1 MKYPSKALENFV
13 GSLAINPIGSSL
25 LSNLPQLGLSITCLL
40 LNVIYTRMFMARE
53 WTSYS
58 LNLKPLRVSVP
69 KGQQQSEPF
78 LEIPL
83 SYAIVMQAA
92 GLLVHWLCANSVYA
106 IIVERE
112 FIEVSIGE
120 MH

>member
-1 MKYPSKALENFV
+1 MRYPSKALENFV
-13 GSLAINPIGSSL
+13 GSLATNPVGSSL

-83 SYAIVMQAA
+83 PYAIVMQAA

-106 IIVERE
+106 IIIERE
-112 FIEVSIGE
+112 FF
-120 MH
+120 